1 MAYDYT
7 KKKQDDSYDPEV
19 NARALQM
26 IRDNAAQQ
34 RQQALQPL
42 TQQKNEA
49 LSAYLNRGDFQYD
62 FNADALYQNYKDR
75 YTQLGKMAMQD
86 TMGQAAALTGGYG
99 SSYAQ
104 NVGQQAYN
112 QYMTGLADVIPELYQ
127 MAYARYQDK
136 GNDLLQRYSLLAGEE
151 EAEYARQYQKEQ
163 EAVSDYQWQ
172 AAYDYQAEQD
182 RQAAMKAAEQEAG
195 AAAEESILQKPIF
208 SHVDEEGLY
217 HYYLN
222 GKEVKY
228 AQGVNPL
235 TGTINPD
242 VEHGTLG
249 ITGYQPS
256 HITINGKTQK
266 LTKTGI
272 KDKINGHEQNIW
284 QAEDES
290 LWMWDDTKGEY
301 TKYTGG
307 KIVGKIVNTKN
318 IDKFKQSIM
327 PRVAYGNPN
336 DSDVGYKNYIAHKI
350 EEAESYLTDDEVYTL
365 GVLYG
370 LIEPPADLREKYG
383 YHLPG

>member
-7 KKKQDDSYDPEV
+7 KKKQDDFYDPEV

-34 RQQALQPL
+34 RQQTLQPL

-49 LSAYLNRGDFQYD
+49 LGAYLNRGDFQYD

-136 GNDLLQRYSLLAGEE
+136 GNDLLQRYSLLASEE

-182 RQAAMKAAEQEAG
+182 RQAALKAAEQEA
-195 AAAEESILQKPIF
+195 ATAAEESVLEKPIF

-336 DSDVGYKNYIAHKI
+336 DSDAGYKNYIAHKI
-350 EEAESYLTDDEVYTL
+350 EEADSYLTNDEVYTL
-365 GVLYG
+365 MKFYG
-370 LIEPPADLREKYG
+370 FIE
-383 YHLPG
+383 

>member
-1 MAYDYT
+1 MAFDYT
-7 KKKQDDSYDPEV
+7 KKKDQDASYDPEV
-19 NARALQM
+19 TSRALQM

-49 LSAYLNRGDFQYD
+49 LNAYLNRGDFNYD

-127 MAYARYQDK
+127 MAYSRYQDK

-182 RQAAMKAAEQEAG
+182 RRAAQKAAEQEA
-195 AAAEESILQKPIF
+195 AAVAEESILEKPIF
-208 SHVDEEGLY
+208 SHVDAEGLY
-217 HYYLN
+217 HYYLG
-222 GKEVKY
+222 GKEVKF
-228 AQGVNPL
+228 AEGVNPL

-242 VEHGTLG
+242 VEHGTFG

-266 LTKTGI
+266 LTKTGTT
-272 KDKINGHEQNIW
+272 DKINGHEQNIW
-284 QAEDES
+284 RAEDDS
-290 LWMWDDTKGEY
+290 LWMWDDTKGTY
-301 TKYTGG
+301 TKYTGNKMG
-307 KIVGKIVNTKN
+307 HKIVNTKN

-327 PRVAYGNPN
+327 PRVAYGNPK
-336 DSDVGYKNYIAHKI
+336 DSDAGYKNYIAHKI
-350 EEAESYLTDDEVYTL
+350 DEADSYLTEDEVYTL
-365 GVLYG
+365 MKFYG
-370 LIEPPADLREKYG
+370 FIE
-383 YHLPG
+383 